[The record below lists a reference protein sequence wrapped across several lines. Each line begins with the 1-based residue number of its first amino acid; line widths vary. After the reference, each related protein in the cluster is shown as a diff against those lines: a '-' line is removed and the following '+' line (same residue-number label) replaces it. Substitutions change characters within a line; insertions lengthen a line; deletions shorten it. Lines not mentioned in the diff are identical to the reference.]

1 MRANI
6 RHSRGAWTV
15 EEDNALLELIN
26 KNCRRSGRMSWDM
39 VRLLPGRTLAAMQS
53 RWKILHP
60 TCMYD
65 GKKWKWK
72 DETIELQRL
81 EKRRK
86 SIREEVEDFLETYPD
101 ADNTTVAN
109 FVNCD
114 VSKAQDVQRLV
125 ADTIRAFG
133 GIDVLHSNAGV
144 QRYGTVVDMSEEV
157 WDWIIGVNLK
167 GAFLTCKYTIPEMRK
182 RSGGAIVISSS
193 VQGLASQ
200 RSVAAYAASKAGLI
214 SLTRT
219 VALDHASENIR
230 CNSIAPGTIHTP
242 LLEWGA
248 NLAAPDD
255 PEGII
260 VEWGKL
266 HPIGRIGR
274 PEEVANLVLF
284 LASDEA
290 SFCTAGTYL
299 VDGGLLSLLN

>member
-114 VSKAQDVQRLV
+114 VSYVSR
-125 ADTIRAFG
+125 IRTENRMNSIEVPEKKDNPKKTPQNAST
-133 GIDVLHSNAGV
+133 GI
-144 QRYGTVVDMSEEV
+144 QKKRVVVKKSFL
-157 WDWIIGVNLK
+157 W
-167 GAFLTCKYTIPEMRK
+167 GAFTFERYE
-182 RSGGAIVISSS
+182 
-193 VQGLASQ
+193 
-200 RSVAAYAASKAGLI
+200 
-214 SLTRT
+214 
-219 VALDHASENIR
+219 
-230 CNSIAPGTIHTP
+230 
-242 LLEWGA
+242 
-248 NLAAPDD
+248 
-255 PEGII
+255 
-260 VEWGKL
+260 
-266 HPIGRIGR
+266 
-274 PEEVANLVLF
+274 
-284 LASDEA
+284 
-290 SFCTAGTYL
+290 
-299 VDGGLLSLLN
+299 

>member
-1 MRANI
+1 MAERFKDKVVIVTGASKGIGRACAEAFAREGGKVAI
-6 RHSRGAWTV
+6 ADISVPDGQEVV
-15 EEDNALLELIN
+15 ERI
-26 KNCRRSGRMSWDM
+26 K
-39 VRLLPGRTLAAMQS
+39 
-53 RWKILHP
+53 
-60 TCMYD
+60 
-65 GKKWKWK
+65 
-72 DETIELQRL
+72 
-81 EKRRK
+81 
-86 SIREEVEDFLETYPD
+86 EEGGE
-101 ADNTTVAN
+101 AI

-144 QRYGTVVDMSEEV
+144 QRYGTVVDMSEEL

-167 GAFLTCKYTIPEMRK
+167 GAFLTCKYAIPEMRK

-200 RSVAAYAASKAGLI
+200 RSVVAYAASKAGLI

-230 CNSIAPGTIHTP
+230 CNSVAPGTIHTP

-266 HPIGRIGR
+266 HPIGRIGK

-290 SFCTAGTYL
+290 SFCTGGTYL
-299 VDGGLLSLLN
+299 IDGGLLSLLN